1 MERLLTPQEVATLL
15 GVSTSWVYAN
25 KGALGYVMIGTAV
38 RFDSADIERYA
49 QSRKRGPQ
57 HEERMK
63 WESQSDT
70 ERAATNGLS
79 RRRTTVSDINAR
91 LKAAGRAKSRPA
103 NTPPHAK
110 LQ

>member
-57 HEERMK
+57 HEERK

-70 ERAATNGLS
+70 GKAATSGSS

-91 LKAAGRAKSRPA
+91 LKATGRAKSRHA